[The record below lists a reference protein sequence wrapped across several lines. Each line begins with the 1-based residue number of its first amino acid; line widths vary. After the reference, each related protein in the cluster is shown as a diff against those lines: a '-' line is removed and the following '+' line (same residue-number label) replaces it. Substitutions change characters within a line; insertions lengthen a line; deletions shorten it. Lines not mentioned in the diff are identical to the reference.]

1 MKSISVQLGTA
12 ENQLR
17 APRTGDRNPPFD
29 SRTIVTGLLVF
40 VGYYLGAK
48 LGFALTFRPHPVSI
62 LWPPNSIL
70 AAALLLTPLR
80 IWWLVLVAAFS
91 AHCGVELQSQV
102 PPTMVLCWFIS
113 NSCEAVIGAGLT
125 RYLIGGPVKLN
136 RLRSV
141 GFFCLCVVFI
151 GPFLSSFL
159 DAGFVRWNGW
169 GQGAYWE
176 IWRVR
181 FTSNVLA
188 ALTVAPLIVTWA
200 TSGIPRL
207 RKARRSRYLEAGL
220 LLLGLLSVSFA
231 VLYRLGS
238 GADSAFLYLLLP
250 FLLWAAVQFGSC
262 GASTALGIVTFS
274 AIWSATHGHGPFVG
288 GSAEQNALAVQ
299 VFLIVL
305 SVPLIFLAA
314 VIEEHA
320 NVEERF
326 AKVFRSS
333 PDAMLIIR
341 RRDSCIIDVN
351 EHWQT
356 IFGYR
361 REEAIQ
367 HTMSDFYPNRAK
379 GDLERLIADTS

>member
-1 MKSISVQLGTA
+1 MKSISMQLGTA

-17 APRTGDRNPPFD
+17 APRAGDWNSPFD

-102 PPTMVLCWFIS
+102 PPAMVLCWFIS

-176 IWRVR
+176 LWRIR
-181 FTSNVLA
+181 LTSNVLA
-188 ALTVAPLIVTWA
+188 ALTVAPLIVTWV
-200 TSGIPRL
+200 TSGIPSL
-207 RKARRSRYLEAGL
+207 PKARGSRYLEAGL
-220 LLLGLLSVSFA
+220 LLFGLLSVSFA

-238 GADSAFLYLLLP
+238 GTDSALLYLLLP

-274 AIWSATHGHGPFVG
+274 AIWGATADVSR
-288 GSAEQNALAVQ
+288 GSHRGA
-299 VFLIVL
+299 
-305 SVPLIFLAA
+305 
-314 VIEEHA
+314 
-320 NVEERF
+320 R
-326 AKVFRSS
+326 K
-333 PDAMLIIR
+333 
-341 RRDSCIIDVN
+341 
-351 EHWQT
+351 
-356 IFGYR
+356 
-361 REEAIQ
+361 
-367 HTMSDFYPNRAK
+367 K
-379 GDLERLIADTS
+379 

>member
-125 RYLIGGPVKLN
+125 L
-136 RLRSV
+136 
-141 GFFCLCVVFI
+141 F
-151 GPFLSSFL
+151 
-159 DAGFVRWNGW
+159 
-169 GQGAYWE
+169 
-176 IWRVR
+176 
-181 FTSNVLA
+181 
-188 ALTVAPLIVTWA
+188 
-200 TSGIPRL
+200 
-207 RKARRSRYLEAGL
+207 
-220 LLLGLLSVSFA
+220 GLLSVSFA

-238 GADSAFLYLLLP
+238 GTDSALLYLLLP

-274 AIWSATHGHGPFVG
+274 AIWGATHGHGPFAG

-299 VFLIVL
+299 VF
-305 SVPLIFLAA
+305 
-314 VIEEHA
+314 
-320 NVEERF
+320 
-326 AKVFRSS
+326 
-333 PDAMLIIR
+333 
-341 RRDSCIIDVN
+341 
-351 EHWQT
+351 
-356 IFGYR
+356 
-361 REEAIQ
+361 
-367 HTMSDFYPNRAK
+367 
-379 GDLERLIADTS
+379 